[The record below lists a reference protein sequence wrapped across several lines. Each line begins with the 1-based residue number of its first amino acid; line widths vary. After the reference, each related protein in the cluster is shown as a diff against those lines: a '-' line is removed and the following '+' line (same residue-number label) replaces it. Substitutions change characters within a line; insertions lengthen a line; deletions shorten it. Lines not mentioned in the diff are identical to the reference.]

1 MTVKIVTDS
10 LSDIT
15 SDIAEG
21 LGITVVPL
29 TVSFG
34 KESFLDRITMS
45 TDEFY
50 YRLTHDATWPTTTQ
64 PPPGT
69 FVDVYNKLAEET
81 DEILVITLSTKLSGT
96 YQSALAAKSM
106 VEEKC
111 RIEVIDSLTVAMG
124 LGLIVIAAAKAVQD
138 GANLDEVTDLV
149 RRAIPRSHLIAFFD
163 TLKYLAKGG
172 RIGKAQGLLG
182 AMLSIKPILT
192 VKDGEMSPLT
202 RVRSRAAGMDY
213 LYNSVAGFPNI
224 EGLAVEYST
233 TPDDADKLIERF
245 GSLFPKERIYSST
258 ISPVVGTYAG
268 PGAMAVSV
276 LEAETSSQ

>member
-1 MTVKIVTDS
+1 MAVKIVTDS

-15 SDIAEG
+15 NDIAEG

-81 DEILVITLSTKLSGT
+81 DEILVVTLSTKLSGT
-96 YQSALAAKSM
+96 YESALAAKSM

-111 RIEVIDSLTVAMG
+111 RIEVIDSLTVAMS
-124 LGLIVIAAAKAVQD
+124 LGLIVIAAAKAAEA
-138 GANLDEVTDLV
+138 GANLDEVADLV
-149 RRAIPRSHLIAFFD
+149 RKARARSHLIAFFD

-224 EGLAVEYST
+224 EGLAVEHST

-245 GSLFPKERIYSST
+245 SSLFPKERIYRST

-276 LEAETSSQ
+276 LEAETK

>member
-15 SDIAEG
+15 SDIAQG

-34 KESFLDRITMS
+34 KESFLDRVTMT

-50 YRLTHDATWPTTTQ
+50 YKLTHDPTWPTTTQ
-64 PPPGT
+64 PPPGD
-69 FVDVYNKLAEET
+69 FINVYNKLAEET

-96 YQSALAAKSM
+96 YQSALNAKDIF
-106 VEEKC
+106 EGKC

-124 LGLIVIAAAKAVQD
+124 LGLIAIAAAKAAQA
-138 GANLDEVTDLV
+138 GANLDEVADLV
-149 RRAIPRSHLIAFFD
+149 HRAMSRSHLVAYFD

-192 VKDGEMSPLT
+192 VKDGEMSPVT
-202 RVRSRAAGMDY
+202 RLRSQAAGMDY
-213 LYNSVAGFPNI
+213 LYNSVAGFPHI
-224 EGLAVEYST
+224 EELAVEHAT
-233 TPDDADKLIERF
+233 TPDDADRLVERLS
-245 GSLFPKERIYSST
+245 SLFPKERIYRST
-258 ISPVVGTYAG
+258 LSPVVGTYAG

-276 LEAETSSQ
+276 LEVVGK

>member
-1 MTVKIVTDS
+1 MAVKIVTDS

-15 SDIAEG
+15 SDIAQG

-34 KESFLDRITMS
+34 RESFLDRVTMT

-50 YRLTHDATWPTTTQ
+50 YKLTHDATWPTTTQ
-64 PPPGT
+64 PSPGV
-69 FVDVYNKLAEET
+69 FADVYNKLAEET
-81 DEILVITLSTKLSGT
+81 DEILAITLSSKLSGT
-96 YQSALAAKSM
+96 YESALNAKSL
-106 VEEKC
+106 VEKEC

-124 LGLIVIAAAKAVQD
+124 LGLIVIAAAKEIQK
-138 GANLDEVTDLV
+138 GANLDEVADLV
-149 RRAIPRSHLIAFFD
+149 RRAMPRSHLVAYFD

-182 AMLSIKPILT
+182 AMLSVKPVLT
-192 VKDGEMSPLT
+192 VKNGEMSPLT
-202 RVRSRAAGMDY
+202 RLRSRTAGMDY
-213 LYNSVAGFPNI
+213 LYNFVAGFPHI
-224 EGLAVEYST
+224 EELAVEHAT
-233 TPDDADKLIERF
+233 TPDDADRLVERL
-245 GSLFPKERIYSST
+245 SSVFPKERIYRST

-276 LEAETSSQ
+276 LEAEGK